1 MLDKEEQRL
10 WNSIKAGDVKYVEI
24 IDMPVGI
31 CTLFNDSGH
40 VDFSRAIETK
50 TMRLT
55 LNELIEGSPNCK
67 LLIYPPSMDYPYWLE
82 SISMVNPHTFEY
94 IAKMTPYL
102 RVAIAPLTGSQ
113 IRWEDKQF
121 EIAQNKKKEY
131 ESIFIDNTD
140 YKRNRLM
147 LLLTN

>member
-10 WNSIKAGDVKYVEI
+10 WDSIKAGDVKYVEI
-24 IDMPVGI
+24 IDMPI
-31 CTLFNDSGH
+31 CKCTLFNDSGY
-40 VDFSRAIETK
+40 VDYSRTIETK
-50 TMRLT
+50 TMELT
-55 LNELIEGSPNCK
+55 LKQIIEGSPNCK
-67 LLIYPPSMDYPYWLE
+67 IFIYPPSIDYPYWFK
-82 SISMVNPHTFEY
+82 SI
-94 IAKMTPYL
+94 YL
-102 RVAIAPLTGSQ
+102 RVGIAPLTGSQ
-113 IRWEDKQF
+113 NRWEDKQF